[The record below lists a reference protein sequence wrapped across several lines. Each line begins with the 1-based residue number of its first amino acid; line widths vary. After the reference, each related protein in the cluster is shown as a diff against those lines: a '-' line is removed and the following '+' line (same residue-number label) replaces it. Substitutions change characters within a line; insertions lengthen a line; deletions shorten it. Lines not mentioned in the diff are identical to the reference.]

1 MNKRPFNRVDIRD
14 IRLLLFG
21 KYGRGMFEVRTS
33 PPAHA
38 EGDIEYTADSRRWAN
53 DGNEDCCFPIDS
65 ERLTAE
71 YVRHWPDCYEGIVLD
86 LYVREPDAYVGM
98 NSRREDWQMG
108 NESITMK
115 DGKWVYYRRRD
126 ATA

>member
-33 PPAHA
+33 PKAHA
-38 EGDIEYTADSRRWAN
+38 DAEGYCEYTADSRQWDDN
-53 DGNEDCCFPIDS
+53 GDCDFPVDS
-65 ERLTAE
+65 TRLTSE

-86 LYVREPDAYVGM
+86 LYVRQPDAYVGM
-98 NSRREDWQMG
+98 NAIRDDWQMG

-115 DGKWVYYRRRD
+115 DGKWVYYRN
-126 ATA
+126 AGGAE